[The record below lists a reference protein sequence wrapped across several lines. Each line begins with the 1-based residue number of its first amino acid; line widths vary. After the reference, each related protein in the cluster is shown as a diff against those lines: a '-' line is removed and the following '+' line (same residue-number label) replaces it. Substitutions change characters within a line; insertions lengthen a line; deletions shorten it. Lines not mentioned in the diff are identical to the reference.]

1 MLTYRTGAAGSTR
14 AAATMA
20 DHLLEQTL
28 PRSARDLAQ
37 YYQRGLDPDRH
48 QGTVPEPR
56 RDMDPRVAA
65 VLALDPHRT
74 PTRDEIANLLVG
86 RRADGSELPGR
97 ERIIS
102 FIDLCFSADKSVAL
116 AWAFAPT
123 EAERNAVAQAHRDAV
138 EHAMQYIA
146 TELGRARKG
155 AGGRDGAD
163 VGHIGWVAFDH
174 YASRPTVE
182 IARRRADGELETE
195 LITLKVAGDPNL
207 HTHVAVPNV
216 VLTETGRVG
225 SLDLQ
230 RLQGRVHEFGAYYQ
244 AHLAQ
249 NLRRLGAEIV
259 LDPRTG
265 AGRLRQIPDHVR
277 DAFSKRTRDALEDAR
292 TYAMKIG
299 QEWDGL
305 SPDEQIALLK
315 SGAFASRRAKA
326 DDCSDFDAWREQ
338 AKGLGWHHTSIFQR
352 RTPPVELTQDER
364 TACAYHTALPLLEA
378 ELGRRSV
385 LNGSD
390 ARVAATRGLI
400 ESGLEGPDDINR
412 VTRAFRER
420 GVRQSS
426 RTTALLWGHDS
437 VRGNIKVSTELHVEQ
452 ERELIRLAA
461 TAAQDRSASLSPESI
476 AHSVA
481 RSGLDFSTDHGATQR
496 QIIDRLG
503 MGGRLSVAIGVA
515 GAGKTALLRPLVD
528 AWRERGSAVHGI
540 ALAWRQSDDLAAA
553 GIDRGRLA
561 ALSVFLNRVTRGTVP
576 LDGNSVVVVD
586 ELGLIG
592 AAQFLQLLRLQQ
604 RHGFQIVAVGD
615 PKQAQAIEAGPV
627 IELLR
632 QALGKDAIPEILTTL
647 RQQNERERQ
656 TALLFREGRAAEAL
670 AMKRQDGTAEIIA
683 GGYRQTIER
692 AADLWQERRQANA
705 DDRSYTLTVS
715 APTNADARAI
725 SAAIRQRRHAAGEV
739 EPDQVVLRAVDQIG
753 VMYDLPLARGDRVRL
768 FTRTYASFTDGRKGN
783 IGNNGSVLD
792 VTDIGSA
799 GLKLRNAHG
808 NEGLVK
814 WDTLRDPVTGR
825 FRLSYGDVL
834 SIDATQGLTS
844 TEHLNVMPAGT
855 QAVLGFKAYVAE
867 SRHRVATWL
876 LTSDG
881 AERQGIANRRPLGD
895 PRPIRS
901 QDVWE
906 NMARNLSRQRE
917 KASALAFLARAREIH
932 RGAARGF
939 QNGLHPSE
947 MRKAEEQEPTT
958 LHRTFARR
966 RQTERVERAGHHL
979 EQAMHDRGAMID
991 RLADIGP
998 ALRSAVH
1005 DGVRQVTPAVRRVA
1019 ARLAAAWPGK
1029 TQSDATNHQQ
1039 HRRGPRRS
1047 Q

>member
-1 MLTYRTGAAGSTR
+1 MLTYRTGAAGSTKS
-14 AAATMA
+14 AAAMA

-37 YYQRGLDPDRH
+37 YYQQGLDPDRH
-48 QGTVPEPR
+48 EGTVPEPR
-56 RDMDPRVAA
+56 RDMDPRVAEI
-65 VLALDPHRT
+65 LALDPHRT

-86 RRADGSELPGR
+86 RRANGSEMPGR
-97 ERIIS
+97 ARRIS

-138 EHAMQYIA
+138 ECAMQYIA

-155 AGGRDGAD
+155 AGGRGGAD
-163 VGHIGWVAFDH
+163 IGHIGWVAFDH

-182 IARRRADGELETE
+182 IAKRGSDGELETE
-195 LITLKVAGDPNL
+195 LVTLKVAGDPNL
-207 HTHVAVPNV
+207 HTHVAVPNM
-216 VLTETGRVG
+216 VLTESGRVG

-249 NLRRLGAEIV
+249 NLRRLGADVV

-265 AGRLRQIPDHVR
+265 AGRLRQIPEHVR
-277 DAFSKRTRDALEDAR
+277 DAFSKRTRDALDDAR
-292 TYAMKIG
+292 AYALKIG

-315 SGAFASRRAKA
+315 SGAFASRHAKV
-326 DDCSDFDAWREQ
+326 DDCSDFEAWREQ
-338 AKGLGWHHTSIFQR
+338 ANALGWRHRSVFR
-352 RTPPVELTQDER
+352 PNMPPIELTPEER
-364 TACAYHTALPLLEA
+364 TACAYRVALPLLEA
-378 ELGRRSV
+378 ELSRRSV

-400 ESGLEGPDDINR
+400 ESGLDGPEDINR
-412 VTRAFRER
+412 VTRAFREH
-420 GVRQSS
+420 GVRQSA
-426 RTTALLWGHDS
+426 RTTALLWGHES
-437 VRGNIKVSTELHVEQ
+437 ARGDIRVSTELHVDQ
-452 ERELIRLAA
+452 ERELIRLAV
-461 TAAQDRSASLSPESI
+461 TAAQDQSAALTPDNI
-476 AHSVA
+476 ARAVA
-481 RSGLDFSTDHGATQR
+481 RSDLDFGSEHRATQR
-496 QIIDRLG
+496 QIIDCLG
-503 MGGRLSVAIGVA
+503 MGGRLGVAIGVA

-528 AWRERGSAVHGI
+528 AWHERGSVVYGI
-540 ALAWRQSDDLAAA
+540 ALAWRQSDDLVHA
-553 GIDRGRLA
+553 GIDRSRLS
-561 ALSVFLNRVTRGTVP
+561 ALSVFLNRAARGAVP
-576 LDGNSVVVVD
+576 LESNSVVVVD

-647 RQQNERERQ
+647 RQQSEHERQ
-656 TALLFREGRAAEAL
+656 TSLLFREGQAAEAI
-670 AMKRQDGTAEIIA
+670 AMKRQVGTAEIIP

-705 DDRSYTLTVS
+705 DEPSYSLTVS

-725 SAAIRQRRHAAGEV
+725 SAAIRERRRATGEV
-739 EPDQVVLRAVDQIG
+739 GPDQVVLRAVDQIG
-753 VMYDLPLARGDRVRL
+753 VTYDLPLARGDRVRL
-768 FTRTYASFTDGRKGN
+768 FARTNASFTDGRKGI

-792 VTDIGSA
+792 VTEIGGA
-799 GLKLRNAHG
+799 GLKFRNAHG
-808 NEGLVK
+808 NEGLVR
-814 WDTLRDPVTGR
+814 WDTLRDPVNGR

-855 QAVLGFKAYVAE
+855 RAVVGFKAYVAE
-867 SRHRVATWL
+867 SRHRIATWL

-881 AERQGIANRRPLGD
+881 AERQEIANRRPLGD

-906 NMARNLSRQRE
+906 NMARNLSRQPE
-917 KASALAFLARAREIH
+917 KASALAFLARAREVH

-939 QNGLHPSE
+939 QNGLQPSE
-947 MRKAEEQEPTT
+947 ARKAEGQEPST
-958 LHRTFARR
+958 LHQAFARG
-966 RQTERVERAGHHL
+966 RQTDRVERAGHRL
-979 EQAMHDRGAMID
+979 EQAMHQRRAIVD
-991 RLADIGP
+991 RLSGIGP
-998 ALRSAVH
+998 ALRGAVQ

-1019 ARLAAAWPGK
+1019 ARLTARWLAETPNDAAEY
-1029 TQSDATNHQQ
+1029 QQ
-1039 HRRGPRRS
+1039 RRRGPRVS
-1047 Q
+1047 